1 MRVRPSYFG
10 RASGVV
16 VTCLAI
22 CGGVSPITAQEKKTP
37 LPPPQAVVNYNDP
50 PREYTTT
57 RAGTWTIKVEKQLLA
72 DAPAVAKK
80 AQTRLRKKLGE
91 AIEALPDA
99 SHARLKELDIFLMY
113 GPKSKGGGRDNG
125 LEYFQK
131 TAPEHHKDLD
141 PGWGSSM
148 VVYCAE
154 NYVQISDFWA
164 VKALVHEMA
173 HAHHLEQWPENQP
186 DILQAWENAMKLGLY
201 HGVKDDEGKIVD
213 KAYAT
218 VNQLEYFAELSCM
231 YFVGCNYQP
240 FDREE
245 LKTYDPK
252 GYAMIEQMWDVKS
265 QGPGVKNRRK
275 PVKSKPKRLGSAR

>member
-1 MRVRPSYFG
+1 MRVQPSHFG

-16 VTCLAI
+16 ATWLAI
-22 CGGVSPITAQEKKTP
+22 CGGVSPISAQEVKTP
-37 LPPPQAVVNYNDP
+37 LPPPQAAVNYKDP

-57 RAGTWTIKVEKQLLA
+57 RAGNWTIKVENQLLA

-80 AQTRLRKKLGE
+80 AQARLRKKLGE
-91 AIEALPDA
+91 AIGVLPDA
-99 SHARLKELDIFLMY
+99 SHVRLQKLDIFLLY

-131 TAPEHHKDLD
+131 TAPEHHKHLD
-141 PGWGSSM
+141 PGWSSSM

-154 NYVQISDFWA
+154 NYVKISDFWA

-201 HGVKDDEGKIVD
+201 QGVKDDQGKIVD

-240 FDREE
+240 FDRE
-245 LKTYDPK
+245 
-252 GYAMIEQMWDVKS
+252 
-265 QGPGVKNRRK
+265 
-275 PVKSKPKRLGSAR
+275 